1 MNQMAIKN
9 IVIWGTEFNCFGF
22 SELVEAM
29 QDKDAGIA
37 LETHEVQDNK
47 VYRHCFSGMYIV
59 QQKLNDIPSSDM
71 FCSLE

>member
-1 MNQMAIKN
+1 MIINSFEVVELKFA
-9 IVIWGTEFNCFGF
+9 F

-47 VYRHCFSGMYIV
+47 IYKHCFSGMYTT
-59 QQKLNDIPSSDM
+59 
-71 FCSLE
+71 